1 MGSASIEDSDESCSV
16 VLSKRGRCV
25 VSDPQVLALIPA
37 RGGSKGVPKKNLRQ
51 VAGVSLVHRAIQL
64 AKGSKSVT
72 EIHVSSDDSEIL
84 DHVRAIGN
92 YAQFSR
98 DSRWA
103 TDDSRDEEV
112 VAFVLDQFESI
123 GRSFDY
129 LIYLRPTAP
138 CREPNVIDNAFAEF
152 CRATRARSL
161 KTVSIARQHPYKM
174 WSRDEEGFLAPI
186 LPDLHDRFN
195 GEVDVPRQKL
205 PVVVASSAAIDIVRT
220 EDFRRDGLIH
230 TSRIFGYQIPTDID
244 IDVDTELDLQV
255 AELTA
260 QTMEAKKR

>member
-1 MGSASIEDSDESCSV
+1 M
-16 VLSKRGRCV
+16 
-25 VSDPQVLALIPA
+25 
-37 RGGSKGVPKKNLRQ
+37 PKKNLRQ

-84 DHVRAIGN
+84 EHVRALGN

-112 VAFVLDQFESI
+112 VAFVLDQFERR
-123 GRSFDY
+123 GQSFDY

-138 CREPNVIDNAFAEF
+138 CRESNVIDDAFAEF

-161 KTVSIARQHPYKM
+161 KAVSNARQHPYKM
-174 WSRDEEGFLAPI
+174 WWRDEEGFLAPI
-186 LPDLHDRFN
+186 LPDLHDQFN
-195 GEVDVPRQKL
+195 GVVDVPRQEL
-205 PVVVASSAAIDIVRT
+205 PVAVASSAAIDIVRT

-230 TSRIFGYQIPTDID
+230 TSRILGYEIPADID

-255 AELTA
+255 AELTMR
-260 QTMEAKKR
+260 TMEARKDDF